1 MAANALSTRFLHN
14 YFGAGVQH
22 IAFACEDIFAAAA
35 KAKAAGLPFLAVGPN
50 YYADLEARFGLD
62 GDLVA
67 RMAEHNIMYDRD
79 DNGEYFQ
86 FYSRAVAKRIFF
98 EVVQRRGYDAYG
110 AANASVRLSAQAA
123 HRDPVDF

>member
-1 MAANALSTRFLHN
+1 
-14 YFGAGVQH
+14 
-22 IAFACEDIFAAAA
+22 
-35 KAKAAGLPFLAVGPN
+35 
-50 YYADLEARFGLD
+50 
-62 GDLVA
+62 
-67 RMAEHNIMYDRD
+67 MYDRD